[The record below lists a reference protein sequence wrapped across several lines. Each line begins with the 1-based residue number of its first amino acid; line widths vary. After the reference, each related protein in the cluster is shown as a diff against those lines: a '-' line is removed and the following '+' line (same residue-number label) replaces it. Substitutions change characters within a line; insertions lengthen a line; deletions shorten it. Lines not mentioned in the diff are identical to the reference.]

1 MNIAHLLQ
9 VTGEDSYYRVANERP
24 PPINLLYEPPDVCSI
39 PTAGPGDGGA
49 TQFAYS
55 TIVVVLMAMLLFL

>member
-1 MNIAHLLQ
+1 MSHHA
-9 VTGEDSYYRVANERP
+9 
-24 PPINLLYEPPDVCSI
+24 DVCST

-55 TIVVVLMAMLLFL
+55 TIVVVVMAMLSVL